1 MLTLLGSLLGFF
13 GSTLPDIF
21 KLIRDRSDKKHE
33 LAVMAL
39 QMQAT
44 RENNQAKLDAI
55 ETEAF
60 NNRVSSETK
69 RDEKAS
75 QFFINLNASV
85 RPTITYFMFFLYAG
99 IKIGQVLNGSG
110 GELWGEEDSTMLA
123 GVFSFYFGQRG
134 MAKLNGSRWYDKNTL
149 HNI

>member
-44 RENNQAKLDAI
+44 REGNQAKLDAI

-85 RPTITYFMFFLYAG
+85 RPVITYCIFFLYAG
-99 IKIGQVLNGSG
+99 VKVAIIYGGYSDKI
-110 GELWGEEDSTMLA
+110 WDEEDSAMLA

-134 MAKLNGSRWYDKNTL
+134 MAKLNGSR
-149 HNI
+149 

>member
-44 RENNQAKLDAI
+44 REGNQAKLDAI

-60 NNRVSSETK
+60 NNRVSAETK

-85 RPTITYFMFFLYAG
+85 RPVITYCIFFLYAG
-99 IKIGQVLNGSG
+99 VKVAIIYGGYSDKI
-110 GELWGEEDSTMLA
+110 WDEEDSAMLA

-134 MAKLNGSRWYDKNTL
+134 MAKLNGSR
-149 HNI
+149 

>member
-44 RENNQAKLDAI
+44 REGNQAKLDAI

-60 NNRVSSETK
+60 NNRVSREYDAIK
-69 RDEKAS
+69 GAS
-75 QFFINLNASV
+75 KFFVNLNASV
-85 RPTITYFMFFLYAG
+85 RPVITYFIFFLYAG
-99 IKIGQVLNGSG
+99 VKVAIIYGGYSDKI
-110 GELWGEEDSTMLA
+110 WGEEDSAMLA

-134 MAKLNGSRWYDKNTL
+134 MAKLNGSR
-149 HNI
+149 

>member
-44 RENNQAKLDAI
+44 REGNQAKLDAI

-60 NNRVSSETK
+60 NSRVGREYDAIK
-69 RDEKAS
+69 GAS
-75 QFFINLNASV
+75 KFFVNLNASV
-85 RPTITYFMFFLYAG
+85 RPVITYFIFFLYAG
-99 IKIGQVLNGSG
+99 VKVAIIYGGYSDKI
-110 GELWGEEDSTMLA
+110 WDEEDSAMLA

-134 MAKLNGSRWYDKNTL
+134 MAKLNGSR
-149 HNI
+149 

>member
-44 RENNQAKLDAI
+44 REGNQAKLDAI

-60 NNRVSSETK
+60 NNRVSAETK

-85 RPTITYFMFFLYAG
+85 RPVITYCIFFLYAG
-99 IKIGQVLNGSG
+99 VKVAIIYGGYSDKI
-110 GELWGEEDSTMLA
+110 WDEEDSAMLA

-134 MAKLNGSRWYDKNTL
+134 MAKLNGSRWYE
-149 HNI
+149 